1 MKRKKAAAV
10 IGIAAAIAVCAA
22 GLVLYKVKFEEKR
35 CLLYTSSQTLV
46 QILYMEELVRP
57 ELLDELDRRLES
69 FEIDG
74 VMDSGI
80 VEHLACL
87 LYTSMSGLTAGAV
100 KE

>member
-1 MKRKKAAAV
+1 MLRGSKEGFSDVVKTNSALVRKRIRNAK
-10 IGIAAAIAVCAA
+10 
-22 GLVLYKVKFEEKR
+22 LKVKEKTLGVR
-35 CLLYTSSQTLV
+35 SQTLV

-80 VEHLACL
+80 VEHLAEENWL
-87 LYTSMSGLTAGAV
+87 SPFRSSRPLSA
-100 KE
+100 